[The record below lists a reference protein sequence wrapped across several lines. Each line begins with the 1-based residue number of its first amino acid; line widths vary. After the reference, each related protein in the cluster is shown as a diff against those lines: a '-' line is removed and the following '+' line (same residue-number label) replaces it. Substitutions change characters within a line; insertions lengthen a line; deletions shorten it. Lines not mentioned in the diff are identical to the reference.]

1 MSNNNL
7 NEDKDQ
13 TTFIL
18 LDKLS
23 YTFLILI
30 IIFLFAAVIT
40 LFFIKREIRKT
51 YTIIQNQQE
60 IIKDMKSY
68 KDKNNYSINRK

>member
-1 MSNNNL
+1 MSNKNL
-7 NEDKDQ
+7 NEYKDQ

-30 IIFLFAAVIT
+30 IIFLFASVIT
-40 LFFIKREIRKT
+40 LFFINHEIRKT
-51 YTIIQNQQE
+51 YIIIQNQQE